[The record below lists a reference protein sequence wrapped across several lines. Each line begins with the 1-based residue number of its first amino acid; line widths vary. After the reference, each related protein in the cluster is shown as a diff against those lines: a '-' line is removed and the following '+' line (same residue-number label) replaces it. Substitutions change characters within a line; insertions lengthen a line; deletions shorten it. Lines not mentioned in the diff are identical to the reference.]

1 MYCHIQF
8 GDILKAVILNRNLI
22 NKNERHFVILF
33 IGLLFNKSSPIGS
46 TVQQDYQLRKHIS
59 VSWDKVRCFYY
70 LDGNSDE
77 LLIEIEYL
85 L

>member
-8 GDILKAVILNRNLI
+8 GDVLKAVILDRTSI

-46 TVQQDYQLRKHIS
+46 DIQHDYQPWEKAHS
-59 VSWDKVRCFYY
+59 FYY
-70 LDGNSDE
+70 LDSNSDD
-77 LLIEIEYL
+77 LLIEIK
-85 L
+85 